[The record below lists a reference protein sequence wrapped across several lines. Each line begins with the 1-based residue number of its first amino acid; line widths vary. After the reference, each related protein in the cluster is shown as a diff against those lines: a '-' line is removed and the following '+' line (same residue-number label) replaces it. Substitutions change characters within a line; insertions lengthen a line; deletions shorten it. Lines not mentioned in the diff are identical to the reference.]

1 MPHTSRTGADRQDI
15 RPKPAL
21 GPDRGGYGERED
33 GRLRVVVGSDHI
45 VEGLPDPIVRDG
57 MIAVID
63 RPGMGVGIIPNGPSA
78 ILHRT
83 MRAFSDDLDPAVFGV
98 LFISVKYRS
107 T

>member
-45 VEGLPDPIVRDG
+45 VEGLPDPIVRDS

-63 RPGMGVGIIPNGPSA
+63 RPGMGVGIIPNGTMQTFSA
-78 ILHRT
+78 
-83 MRAFSDDLDPAVFGV
+83 DLDPAVFGV
-98 LFISVKYRS
+98 LFISVK
-107 T
+107 